1 MTSKA
6 NKSKIQIVKVPV
18 AVTLTEADQFNMISH
33 GDRVT
38 IVDRFGKNHTGRATL
53 LGPAGWVLNMGG
65 RYGTPAI
72 ANENNIVKVVYAK

>member
-1 MTSKA
+1 MASKA
-6 NKSKIQIVKVPV
+6 NKGKIQIVKVPV
-18 AVTLTEADQFNMISH
+18 AVTVTEADQFNMIRP

-65 RYGTPAI
+65 QYGTPAI
-72 ANENNIVKVVYAK
+72 ATESNIVKVVYAK

>member
-1 MTSKA
+1 MATK
-6 NKSKIQIVKVPV
+6 NGI
-18 AVTLTEADQFNMISH
+18 NH

-38 IVDRFGKNHTGRATL
+38 IVDRFGKKRTGRATI

-72 ANENNIVKVVYAK
+72 ANENNIVKVVAAK